1 MAYTCSL
8 LWHLTDGQ
16 LLTHYNSNYLQNL
29 PRQQCTLQPRKNLT
43 PLFALQR
50 KQQLPELFLLQ
61 LQILKHGGSYGWQIA
76 NSEEMNPTQN
86 PSTTHTSNY
95 LAIFAHKVC
104 TRKSAQ
110 TANHVDLKYGN
121 HLMCQWPEDYPSGA
135 QSPWP
140 TFTIK
145 WNTHHCSDNTTF
157 SNTKKENHHLQILCR
172 SCSAL
177 LEEKAL
183 HNKN

>member
-29 PRQQCTLQPRKNLT
+29 PWLQFTLQPRKNLT

-61 LQILKHGGSYGWQIA
+61 LQKLKHGGSYGWQSA
-76 NSEEMNPTQN
+76 NSEEMNPIQN

-104 TRKSAQ
+104 TRKI
-110 TANHVDLKYGN
+110 
-121 HLMCQWPEDYPSGA
+121 
-135 QSPWP
+135 SPNSKPCRLEIWEP
-140 TFTIK
+140 PYVPVARRLPLWGPITM
-145 WNTHHCSDNTTF
+145 THIHNQMEYSSLHDNTTI